1 MNNYKFHYEKK
12 GYVVIENVLNNS
24 EIQNLRKLVKNYF
37 IKRKDENLINVSA
50 CYSNPEITKLVMNK
64 KLLTACRQIIGKQVF
79 INELEVQFNSF
90 PNNSKV
96 PPHYDGQSQKN
107 DNFFKSSSY
116 KAFKLGIYLQDT
128 CDIYGGGI
136 NIVPNT
142 HKYLPFKSKL
152 QRFENL
158 FKKLASLFAKKVN
171 IKAGD
176 AVLFNHKLL
185 HRGIWPLTFKSFNQ
199 KPSQKIINKLMFNNE
214 KIVVYWNVLNKKSSD
229 KFLENSFR
237 RSVQQEVLSR
247 HRLNNYF
254 TDYLSLSFPKDYNKK
269 LVKNFNKEKISVS
282 TLDDRKLKL
291 IKYINNNI
299 LN

>member
-107 DNFFKSSSY
+107 DNFYHFWDLNWPKIPRKY
-116 KAFKLGIYLQDT
+116 YLW
-128 CDIYGGGI
+128 C
-136 NIVPNT
+136 P
-142 HKYLPFKSKL
+142 KL
-152 QRFENL
+152 QF
-158 FKKLASLFAKKVN
+158 FF
-171 IKAGD
+171 
-176 AVLFNHKLL
+176 
-185 HRGIWPLTFKSFNQ
+185 T
-199 KPSQKIINKLMFNNE
+199 
-214 KIVVYWNVLNKKSSD
+214 
-229 KFLENSFR
+229 KFS
-237 RSVQQEVLSR
+237 
-247 HRLNNYF
+247 
-254 TDYLSLSFPKDYNKK
+254 K
-269 LVKNFNKEKISVS
+269 
-282 TLDDRKLKL
+282 
-291 IKYINNNI
+291 
-299 LN
+299 